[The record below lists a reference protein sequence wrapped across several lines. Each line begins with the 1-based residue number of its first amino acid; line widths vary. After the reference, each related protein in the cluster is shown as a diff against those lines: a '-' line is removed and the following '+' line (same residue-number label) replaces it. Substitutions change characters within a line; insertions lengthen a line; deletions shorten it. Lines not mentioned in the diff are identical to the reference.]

1 MKLSNLVSAKSLI
14 SAGSLGSDS
23 FAQKVKRI
31 PDRNHSVYAN
41 ASAVMADPEITSIYY
56 RAQEVQPGG
65 LFVAIKGQTTDG
77 HAFIQEAI
85 KRGAAAIVA
94 QKPTDNAYV
103 ERLSAEVQERNPVTI
118 HVQNTRIAL
127 AEIAARFYDNPSERM
142 TLIGITGTNG
152 KTTVAYLVESILM
165 QAGYNVGVI
174 GTINYRYSG
183 KTYSNPMT
191 TPESLD
197 LQRILAEMEQHET
210 THVVMEA
217 SSHALD
223 LYRIKCCWFDIAV
236 FTNLSQDHLDFHG
249 NMESYWSSKKRF
261 FTEYLNQGPKKD
273 TAIAVINCDDSRGIE
288 LSQNLTCVLLKTGS
302 DPDCDIKAET
312 SRTDIKGTVGKVST
326 PEGSFDFE
334 TPLVGAHNIENILSA
349 SAVGAAFH
357 LPVNTIKAG
366 IETTTVIPGR
376 LERIDSE
383 SGRFVYVDYAHTPDA
398 LKNALS
404 ALREIAPARVICIFG
419 CGGDRDTAKR
429 PVMGEI
435 VARLSDLSVVTSD
448 NPRTEDPLEIIRQI
462 LAGIAQANG
471 VKYSPQEVEAGF
483 DKRGYV
489 VEPDRRRAIELGI
502 AASRPNDVV
511 LIAGKGHETYQ
522 IIGNQSIAFDDR
534 EQARKEL
541 TKLVLR

>member
-1 MKLSNLVSAKSLI
+1 MKLSNLVSAESLI
-14 SAGSLGSDS
+14 SAAGLGSGSL
-23 FAQKVKRI
+23 AQKAKRI
-31 PDRNHSVYAN
+31 PDRNHSLYPN
-41 ASAVMADPEITSIYY
+41 ASTVMQDPDITSIHY

-77 HAFIQEAI
+77 HAFIQEAL

-94 QKPTDNAYV
+94 QNPKDNASV
-103 ERLSAEVQERNPVTI
+103 APLSAEVPERNPVTI
-118 HVQNTRIAL
+118 QVQNTRIAM
-127 AEIAARFYDNPSERM
+127 AELAARFYHNPSERM

-152 KTTVAYLVESILM
+152 KTTVAYLIESILM
-165 QAGYNVGVI
+165 EAGYNVGVI

-197 LQRILAEMEQHET
+197 LQRILAEMQQHET

-217 SSHALD
+217 SSHAMD

-273 TAIAVINCDDSRGIE
+273 NAIAVINCDDSKGIE
-288 LSQNLTCVLLKTGS
+288 LSQELTCVLLKTGS
-302 DPDCDIKAET
+302 NLDCDIKAET

-326 PEGSFDFE
+326 PGGSFDFE
-334 TPLVGAHNIENILSA
+334 TPLVGVHNIENILSA

-357 LPVNTIKAG
+357 LPVDTIKAG

-383 SGRFVYVDYAHTPDA
+383 TGRFVYVDYAHTPDA

-404 ALREIAPARVICIFG
+404 TLREIAPARVICIFG

-429 PVMGEI
+429 PMMGEI

-448 NPRTEDPLEIIRQI
+448 NPRTENPLAIIGQI
-462 LAGIAQANG
+462 LPGITHATDVA
-471 VKYSPQEVEAGF
+471 YSPQEVEDGF
-483 DKRGYV
+483 DKKGYV
-489 VEPDRRRAIELGI
+489 VESDRRRAIELGI
-502 AASRPNDVV
+502 TASRPNDVV

-534 EQARKEL
+534 EEARKAL
-541 TKLVLR
+541 TKLVHR

>member
-1 MKLSNLVSAKSLI
+1 MKLSNLVSAESLI
-14 SAGSLGSDS
+14 SAASLGSVS
-23 FAQKVKRI
+23 LAQKAKRI
-31 PDRNHSVYAN
+31 PDRNHSLYPN
-41 ASAVMADPEITSIYY
+41 ASTVMPDPDITSIHY

-77 HAFIQEAI
+77 HAFIQEAL

-94 QKPTDNAYV
+94 QNPKDNASV
-103 ERLSAEVQERNPVTI
+103 APLSAEVPERNPVTI
-118 HVQNTRIAL
+118 QVKNTRIAM
-127 AEIAARFYDNPSERM
+127 AELAARFYHNPSEHM
-142 TLIGITGTNG
+142 ALIGITGTNG
-152 KTTVAYLVESILM
+152 KTTVAYLIESILVE
-165 QAGYNVGVI
+165 AGYNVGVI

-197 LQRILAEMEQHET
+197 LQRILAEMQQHET
-210 THVVMEA
+210 THVVMEV
-217 SSHALD
+217 SSHAMD

-273 TAIAVINCDDSRGIE
+273 NAIAVINCDDSKGIE
-288 LSQNLTCVLLKTGS
+288 LSQELTCVLLKTGS
-302 DPDCDIKAET
+302 NLDCDIKAET

-326 PEGSFDFE
+326 PGGSFDFE
-334 TPLVGAHNIENILSA
+334 TPLVGVHNIENILSA

-357 LPVNTIKAG
+357 LPVDTIKAG
-366 IETTTVIPGR
+366 IETKTVIPGR

-383 SGRFVYVDYAHTPDA
+383 TGRFVYVDYAHTPDA

-404 ALREIAPARVICIFG
+404 TLREIAPARVICIFG

-429 PVMGEI
+429 PMMGEI
-435 VARLSDLSVVTSD
+435 VARLSDLSVITSD
-448 NPRTEDPLEIIRQI
+448 NPRTENPLAIIGQI
-462 LAGIAQANG
+462 LPGITHATDVA
-471 VKYSPQEVEAGF
+471 YSPQEVEDGF
-483 DKRGYV
+483 DKKGYV
-489 VEPDRRRAIELGI
+489 VESDRRRAIELGI
-502 AASRPNDVV
+502 TASRPNDVV

-534 EQARKEL
+534 EEARKAL
-541 TKLVLR
+541 TKLVHR